1 MDNLPKFHTYTEL
14 MVQLGKSWYDWA
26 VQEVRKHFVQDLGAR
41 PQHGVDRE
49 DMKRVVGRMRQLW
62 IYYTLKTMKIG

>member
-26 VQEVRKHFVQDLGAR
+26 VQEVRKHFVQELGAR
-41 PQHGVDRE
+41 PQHEVDRE
-49 DMKRVVGRMRQLW
+49 DYEEGGGENETIMDLL
-62 IYYTLKTMKIG
+62 YF